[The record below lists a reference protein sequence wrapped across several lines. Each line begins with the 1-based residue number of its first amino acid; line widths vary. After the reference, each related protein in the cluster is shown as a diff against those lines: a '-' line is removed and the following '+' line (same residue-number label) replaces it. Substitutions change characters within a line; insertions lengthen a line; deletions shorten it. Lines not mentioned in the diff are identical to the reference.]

1 MFSTFNNTVGPVS
14 TLASQDGG
22 ELQGSIVITPTM
34 ESRLPAQ
41 DSQNAKVEKQ
51 MYYKYLQKGELR
63 HREILDFPPWNYR
76 YLVIR
81 LKAAEAERM
90 FSEER
95 LTIFFTLE
103 WGGQCQTTREFPDFS
118 GGEID
123 ETLYFQIVT
132 YDQGG
137 QPTVFDLDHRPYVTI
152 SCWQKMDSG
161 TNRCLSRTRYFL
173 HNITGAERRPGAS
186 CKQYGCAGASTRKV
200 EIFKRRN
207 TLLHNISPVSV
218 ANWTFVYEPIVVRT
232 RVHSGIIPL
241 RPTMG
246 TSRVFENT

>member
-1 MFSTFNNTVGPVS
+1 
-14 TLASQDGG
+14 
-22 ELQGSIVITPTM
+22 M

-63 HREILDFPPWNYR
+63 HREILDYPPWNYR

-103 WGGQCQTTREFPDFS
+103 WGGQCQTTREFPNFS

-132 YDQGG
+132 YDQEGR
-137 QPTVFDLDHRPYVTI
+137 PTVFDLDHRPYVTI
-152 SCWQKMDSG
+152 SCWQKWIR

-173 HNITGAERRPGAS
+173 HSITVRSVALVHLASSTMPVQVLQGRDIQTSEHASAQGITGE
-186 CKQYGCAGASTRKV
+186 CCELTY
-200 EIFKRRN
+200 
-207 TLLHNISPVSV
+207 
-218 ANWTFVYEPIVVRT
+218 VYEPIVVRT
-232 RVHSGIIPL
+232 EYIRVSY
-241 RPTMG
+241 R
-246 TSRVFENT
+246 

>member
-1 MFSTFNNTVGPVS
+1 M
-14 TLASQDGG
+14 
-22 ELQGSIVITPTM
+22 ITPTM

-63 HREILDFPPWNYR
+63 HREILDYPPWNYR

-103 WGGQCQTTREFPDFS
+103 WGGQCQTTREFPNFS

-132 YDQGG
+132 YDQEGR
-137 QPTVFDLDHRPYVTI
+137 PTVFDLDHRPYVTI

-161 TNRCLSRTRYFL
+161 TNRCLSRTRD
-173 HNITGAERRPGAS
+173 
-186 CKQYGCAGASTRKV
+186 
-200 EIFKRRN
+200 
-207 TLLHNISPVSV
+207 
-218 ANWTFVYEPIVVRT
+218 
-232 RVHSGIIPL
+232 
-241 RPTMG
+241 
-246 TSRVFENT
+246 